1 MQAKYILEVIFRKIK
16 IFLNPNR
23 TKERFTLIENAS
35 FNKSP
40 GYASTP

>member
-1 MQAKYILEVIFRKIK
+1 MQAKYILEVIFHKK

>member
-1 MQAKYILEVIFRKIK
+1 MSEKPFSNKIK

-23 TKERFTLIENAS
+23 TKERFTSIANTS

-40 GYASTP
+40 GYASMP